1 MPVVALGPSRLG
13 SLHFLAVHRA
23 ARLVAPEPL
32 SVEVLELVLP
42 EALELRSLQPQQ
54 QPRSREPVALAVAAP
69 LGRKLLDSLLAF
81 GKARLALG
89 RSRACLRWA

>member
-1 MPVVALGPSRLG
+1 MRLELSRLG
-13 SLHFLAVHRA
+13 SLRFLAVDFV
-23 ARLVAPEPL
+23 ARLVALAPL
-32 SVEVLELVLP
+32 AVEVSELALLA
-42 EALELRSLQPQQ
+42 ALEQRLSQLQQE
-54 QPRSREPVALAVAAP
+54 PRSREPVALAVAAP